1 MKISSIFVAFL
12 ENMNFNNEFAG
23 NGGPPREG
31 GDRGGN
37 FERPNRSEE
46 SGRGGDNRL
55 WVENSESV
63 NLKYLTMYNNKIPQP
78 YF

>member
-1 MKISSIFVAFL
+1 MVSSTHVALKIAHRRTL
-12 ENMNFNNEFAG
+12 HNNEFAG

-46 SGRGGDNRL
+46 SGRGGDTKL
-55 WVENSESV
+55 
-63 NLKYLTMYNNKIPQP
+63 
-78 YF
+78 

>member
-1 MKISSIFVAFL
+1 MYIVYIRKDSSPQDL
-12 ENMNFNNEFAG
+12 HNNEFSG

-46 SGRGGDNRL
+46 SSRGGDNRL
-55 WVENSESV
+55 
-63 NLKYLTMYNNKIPQP
+63 
-78 YF
+78 

>member
-1 MKISSIFVAFL
+1 MVCQGQFFKIKLLDKFWKNSGEEHFTDKDSSPQDL
-12 ENMNFNNEFAG
+12 HNNEFSG

-46 SGRGGDNRL
+46 SSRGGDNRL
-55 WVENSESV
+55 
-63 NLKYLTMYNNKIPQP
+63 
-78 YF
+78 

>member
-1 MKISSIFVAFL
+1 MPIRVIESTPQDL
-12 ENMNFNNEFAG
+12 HNNEFSG

-55 WVENSESV
+55 
-63 NLKYLTMYNNKIPQP
+63 
-78 YF
+78 